1 MPITCYRFFL
11 ILFVIIILQ
20 FVPNVFGVVQ
30 TDDSARSSFGG
41 RSRSVPTTQPFYPL
55 LDPASL
61 LTLPPSL
68 NLTTVPVPPQRPVN
82 PDDPKPKQES
92 YRVFF
97 PTDNDGK
104 VVNNIVWLPEEFFR
118 LLHKSTPDTPQLKS
132 KNWNIESAEYVGK
145 LIFNSLTQTFEITEF
160 KAVYQ
165 IGVESDDVTITLPAL
180 PLSATTA
187 LWDSIP
193 IRAAWQINENN
204 SRNENNSLAEKTDNK
219 LLTFEIENA
228 KHGSHK
234 LEIPLEPQII
244 NGAENFRISFDVP
257 RVPNAKLKLTTP
269 PNSPTI
275 TVPES
280 LGEISL
286 TEIKDNNNNTKLKPD
301 TNNNQK
307 NYLLTADI
315 GSVAKLTLTWCNDLY
330 HSELSDIEADMFIRM
345 QTRVSQVDIRTK
357 FYYRIAGNRIRY
369 VDVLLDDHWQ
379 ISGQFLCDEHQI
391 DRVETINESVDL
403 QDGGV
408 SRRKIARVIFKLP
421 VFGAFTLRAGF
432 VLRDFSGIGH
442 IRLPDIKPYHTK
454 INKQLLAIVS
464 DPLLSIDAP
473 QQGRNKTISSDWSTT
488 LVSTV
493 NDSTLNPEQLI
504 AEYDLTKTKPDWR
517 LSIKTKSIA
526 PKVALMQSTLLDA
539 GDSILQCTG
548 EFESENEVFGQ
559 YFTLPQS
566 VSVESIDVYDSQRN
580 PITIRWGRTQ
590 NTKKQ
595 NNETRIERMIFF
607 RKPLSGKYR
616 VTITGHFATNNIDHV
631 PMIEFEN
638 VALAKHQFELYRTS
652 SLIVHGDIN
661 GTVWQAENIQRNFF
675 KNAKFIGLWNAS
687 STKNSANLI
696 SPRVAISLNRPE
708 IKGEIVTVL
717 FPLSNS
723 DSRTTPSA
731 TTQPT
736 SNQTAL
742 SQENISV
749 TINNTPP
756 TTTPATNNLDTDWGT
771 IFDVNLNILTG
782 ELEQIRFQLDEN
794 IVNVTAV
801 EPSVKWSVEQHRTNG
816 RSQLVISSADTTLKQ
831 QHFKIHATI
840 SGQNRVVALP
850 RLMPE
855 WSNGEQSEIKNYVI
869 LPLEIESSN
878 NRIIGSEIAEDEIG
892 TAQPKQI
899 SWNLSNLQKVD
910 EALQGQ
916 LTALM
921 PQKLPSTY
929 LVATNNTYSASII
942 RRGARPFVS
951 LYDVNFYIKDNGE
964 VFGTAT
970 LDLKNIGN
978 DKFVIAMPDNFE
990 LIKISLHG
998 GAVGE
1003 GSIDGGGVKL
1013 DRNRWQIGIFD
1024 SDYPIRVGLIFRA
1037 VFDTIPMNLQLP
1049 ILENVEVN
1057 ETLWTISYDE
1067 NMEIAKRDF
1076 NVNVVGADLNSA
1088 AKSGSILTTNG
1099 NTNESN
1105 NGNDAEN
1112 IVTEFLGHQIPASGK
1127 TAAEMLFKFDM
1138 VRLDNLLFIAS
1149 GLSAP
1154 AAGKNVE
1161 VRHWFT
1167 QWEQEWTGINR
1178 TINHLKTTYPTIIND
1193 TNNKILLSASDK
1205 NSGQRSINSLI
1216 GLMDS
1221 PEKSLQALQIRK
1233 DRESQRL
1240 GIIVTENNS
1249 LPSLIESNP
1258 VVLCRLAMTTSSSSL
1273 FGAVK
1278 GGISE
1283 IRLTANPESIRIAD
1297 NFDIFMRV
1305 LVITLVLAIAVL
1317 ILWQHGKINLKDIF
1331 LKHSLFWFLG
1341 LGCSTIIFFPDGI
1354 ICTAII
1360 VTILLRSHNGLL
1372 R

>member
-1 MPITCYRFFL
+1 MILFL
-11 ILFVIIILQ
+11 IIVLQ
-20 FVPNVFGVVQ
+20 FVPKVFGVVQ
-30 TDDSARSSFGG
+30 TDDSNRSPFGG
-41 RSRSVPTTQPFYPL
+41 RSRSVPTNQPFYPL

-61 LTLPPSL
+61 LTFPPSL
-68 NLTTVPVPPQRPVN
+68 QHTTVPAPPPKTAN
-82 PDDPKPKQES
+82 PDELKPKQES

-104 VVNNIVWLPEEFFR
+104 VTNNIVWLPEEFFR

-132 KNWNIESAEYVGK
+132 RNWNIESAEYVGK
-145 LIFNSLTQTFEITEF
+145 LTFNILTQTFEIAEF

-165 IGVESDDVTITLPAL
+165 IGVEAEDVTITLPAL

-187 LWDSIP
+187 VWDSMP

-204 SRNENNSLAEKTDNK
+204 PLAEKTDNK

-228 KHGSHK
+228 KRGSHT
-234 LEIPLEPQII
+234 LEIPLEPQIT
-244 NGAENFRISFDVP
+244 NGTDNFRISFDVP
-257 RVPNAKLKLTTP
+257 RVPNAKLKLITP

-275 TVPES
+275 TVHES
-280 LGEISL
+280 LGEISH
-286 TEIKDNNNNTKLKPD
+286 TEITDSNNNTNTKID
-301 TNNNQK
+301 INNNKK

-315 GSVAKLTLTWCNDLY
+315 GSVTKLTLTWCNDLY
-330 HSELSDIEADMFIRM
+330 HNELSDIEADMFIRM

-391 DRVETINESVDL
+391 DRVETINESIDL
-403 QDGGV
+403 QDGGI

-442 IRLPDIKPYHTK
+442 VRLPDIKPYHTK
-454 INKQLLAIVS
+454 INKQILAIVS

-473 QQGRNKTISSDWSTT
+473 QQGRNKTISSDWNTT

-493 NDSTLNPEQLI
+493 NDSTLNSEQLI

-517 LSIKTKSIA
+517 LSIKTKSIT
-526 PKVALMQSTLLDA
+526 PKVALIQSTLLDA

-559 YFTLPQS
+559 HFTLPQS
-566 VSVESIDVYDSQRN
+566 VAVESIDVYDSQRN
-580 PITIRWGRTQ
+580 PITIRWRRTQ

-595 NNETRIERMIFF
+595 NDETRIERMIFF

-616 VTITGHFATNNIDHV
+616 VTITGHFATNNIERV

-638 VALAKHQFELYRTS
+638 VELSKHQFELYRTS
-652 SLIVHGDIN
+652 SLIVHGNIE
-661 GTVWQAENIQRNFF
+661 GTVWQVENVQRNLF

-687 STKNSANLI
+687 STKNSENMI
-696 SPRVAISLNRPE
+696 SPRVTMSLNRPE

-717 FPLSNS
+717 FPLSNP
-723 DSRTTPSA
+723 DSRPNSTPTPTTP
-731 TTQPT
+731 TQPT
-736 SNQTAL
+736 PNQTTL
-742 SQENISV
+742 NPENISV

-756 TTTPATNNLDTDWGT
+756 KTTPTTNNLNTDWGT

-782 ELEQIRFQLDEN
+782 ELEQIRLQLDEN
-794 IVNVTAV
+794 IVNVTSV

-869 LPLEIESSN
+869 LPLEIESNN
-878 NRIIGSEIAEDEIG
+878 NRIIGSEITEDETG
-892 TAQPKQI
+892 SAQPKQI

-916 LTALM
+916 LAALL

-942 RRGARPFVS
+942 RRGAKPFVT
-951 LYDVNFYIKDNGE
+951 LYDANFYIKGNGE
-964 VFGTAT
+964 IFGTAT

-978 DKFVIAMPDNFE
+978 DKFVVAMPDNFE
-990 LIKISLHG
+990 LIKISLYG
-998 GAVGE
+998 GAAGG
-1003 GSIDGGGVKL
+1003 GSVDGGGVKL
-1013 DRNRWQIGIFD
+1013 DRNRWQLEIFD
-1024 SDYPIRVGLIFRA
+1024 NDYPIRIGLIFRA
-1037 VFDTIPMNLQLP
+1037 AFDKIPMNLQLP
-1049 ILENVEVN
+1049 VLENVEVN

-1076 NVNVVGADLNSA
+1076 NVTVAGADLKSA
-1088 AKSGSILTTNG
+1088 TKSGSTLANNGNTNG
-1099 NTNESN
+1099 NTNENN
-1105 NGNDAEN
+1105 NGNEN

-1138 VRLDNLLFIAS
+1138 VRLDNLLLIAS

-1205 NSGQRSINSLI
+1205 ISGQRSINSLI

-1249 LPSLIESNP
+1249 FPSLIESNP
-1258 VVLCRLAMTTSSSSL
+1258 VVLCRIAMTTSSASL

-1305 LVITLVLAIAVL
+1305 LVITLVLSIAVL
-1317 ILWQHGKINLKDIF
+1317 ILWQYGKVKLKDIF

-1354 ICTAII
+1354 ICAAII
-1360 VTILLRSHNGLL
+1360 VTILLRNHKHTPS
-1372 R
+1372 